1 MERKAKKVCESEAEH
16 VQLVMANHL
25 SGNGRLFGGQLTEWI
40 DVLAGVVARRHCNCN
55 ITTASIDSLN
65 FKEAVHLNEL
75 MVLHGKVTYVGN
87 TSMEIRV
94 DSYVEG
100 QDGERRLV
108 NTAYLTEV
116 ALDDNDQPVTVPG
129 LICETE
135 EEKLE
140 YQAGIKR
147 REIRLQLQNI
157 AKEKEEK

>member
-25 SGNGRLFGGQLTEWI
+25 NGNGRLFGGQLTEWI

-135 EEKLE
+135 EEKLQ
-140 YQAGIKR
+140 YQVGIKR

>member
-1 MERKAKKVCESEAEH
+1 MERKAKKVCESEAEQ

-25 SGNGRLFGGQLTEWI
+25 NGSGRLFGGQLAEWI
-40 DVLAGVVARRHCNCN
+40 DVLAGVVARRHCNSN

-65 FKEAVHLNEL
+65 FKEAVHLNGL

-94 DSYVEG
+94 DSYVENR
-100 QDGERRLV
+100 DGVRRLV

-116 ALDDNDQPVTVPG
+116 ALDDEDRPTTVPG
-129 LICETE
+129 LICDSE
-135 EEKLE
+135 EEKQE
-140 YQAGIKR
+140 YQAGIRR

-157 AKEKEEK
+157 AKGKD

>member
-1 MERKAKKVCESEAEH
+1 MERKAKKVCESEAEQ

-25 SGNGRLFGGQLTEWI
+25 NGSGRLFGGQLAEWI
-40 DVLAGVVARRHCNCN
+40 DVLAGVVARRHCNSN

-94 DSYVEG
+94 DSYVENR
-100 QDGERRLV
+100 DGVRRLV

-116 ALDDNDQPVTVPG
+116 ALPG
-129 LICETE
+129 LICDSE
-135 EEKLE
+135 EEKQE
-140 YQAGIKR
+140 YQAGIRR

-157 AKEKEEK
+157 AKGKD

>member
-1 MERKAKKVCESEAEH
+1 MERKAKKASESEAEH

-25 SGNGRLFGGQLTEWI
+25 NGNGRLLGGQLAEWI
-40 DVLAGVVARRHCNCN
+40 DILAEVVARRHCNRN

-65 FKEAVHLNEL
+65 FKEAVRLNEL
-75 MVLHGKVTYVGN
+75 MVLHGKVTCVGN

-94 DSYVEG
+94 DSYVEN

-116 ALDDNDQPVTVPG
+116 ALDENDCPTTVPG

-135 EEKLE
+135 EEKKE

-147 REIRLQLQNI
+147 REIRLQLRNI
-157 AKEKEEK
+157 AKEKEK